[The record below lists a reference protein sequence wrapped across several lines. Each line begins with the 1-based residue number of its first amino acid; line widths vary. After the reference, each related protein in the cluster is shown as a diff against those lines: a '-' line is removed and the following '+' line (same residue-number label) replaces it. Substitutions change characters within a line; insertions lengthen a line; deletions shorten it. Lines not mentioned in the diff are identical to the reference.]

1 MKQLTVIFLTVFFIS
16 CKTNNQ
22 YKTWLANPQTYSN
35 TVYALNSIVVDNN
48 FPPMIASRNYAYT
61 NIAAYEVLA
70 AAYPGQY
77 QSLAGQLK
85 GLSQLKQPDTTN
97 VNYELAAL
105 LAFIKLGEAVTFP
118 AGSMEEYKTQLI
130 KTATDK
136 GLPGNV
142 NKASQQFADSIAN
155 QIIKWSKGDNYL
167 ATRGSIK
174 YTVLD
179 VPGRWIPTPPGY
191 TTAVEPN
198 WNKIRPMVMDSA
210 AQFMP
215 PRPPAFDVKN
225 KNSTYYKALL
235 EVKNIGDSI
244 TDEQKHIAEFWDDN
258 PFKQNVVGHVQYVT
272 KKFSPPGHWMNITGI
287 AAKAANVNFIQ
298 TVAAYT
304 QTSIALFDAF
314 ISCWDE
320 KYRSNYIR
328 PETEINKIFPD
339 WRPYIQ
345 TPPFPSHTSGHSTIT
360 AAAAQVMIKHF
371 GNNLSFTDTS
381 LLQFGIKSRPV
392 TSFTQAA
399 QEASISRVYG
409 GIHYRFDCDMGN
421 QMGTKI
427 GELIVGKLKMKK

>member
-48 FPPMIASRNYAYT
+48 FPPMIASRNYAYA

-235 EVKNIGDSI
+235 EVKNIGDSL

-258 PFKQNVVGHVQYVT
+258 PFKQNVVCNQ
-272 KKFSPPGHWMNITGI
+272 
-287 AAKAANVNFIQ
+287 
-298 TVAAYT
+298 
-304 QTSIALFDAF
+304 
-314 ISCWDE
+314 
-320 KYRSNYIR
+320 
-328 PETEINKIFPD
+328 KIFAA
-339 WRPYIQ
+339 RPLDEYYRHSSQSRQRKFYTNRGCVYTHKHCTFRCIYKLLGRKIPQ
-345 TPPFPSHTSGHSTIT
+345 QLYTPRNRNKQNFSRLAPIYSNAAFP
-360 AAAAQVMIKHF
+360 Q
-371 GNNLSFTDTS
+371 LY
-381 LLQFGIKSRPV
+381 QRP
-392 TSFTQAA
+392 QH
-399 QEASISRVYG
+399 
-409 GIHYRFDCDMGN
+409 HYRRRRTSND
-421 QMGTKI
+421 
-427 GELIVGKLKMKK
+427 